1 MELKSKKHSDYKM
14 NTIQSVCV
22 YSASSTKIADCYFRA
37 ARELGELLAHHGI
50 RLVNGAGNLGLMRA
64 CADAC
69 LEAGGQV
76 TGVIPRFMVEQGWQH
91 PGLTELIETEDM
103 HTRKQTMAR
112 LSDGVI
118 ALPGGCGTL
127 EELLEI
133 ITWKQLGLYLNP
145 IVVLN
150 TEGFYNPLLKMLE
163 HAAEEHFM
171 RPAHLDIWKVASS
184 PAEALGLLY
193 STPLWDKEVRKF
205 AAI

>member
-1 MELKSKKHSDYKM
+1 M

-69 LEAGGQV
+69 LDAGVQV

-91 PGLTELIETEDM
+91 PRLTELIETEDM

-171 RPAHLDIWKVASS
+171 RPAHLGIWKVASS

>member
-1 MELKSKKHSDYKM
+1 M

-50 RLVNGAGNLGLMRA
+50 HLVNGAGNLGLMRA

-91 PGLTELIETEDM
+91 PRLTELIETEDM

-171 RPAHLDIWKVASS
+171 RPAHLGIWKVASS